1 MKVSDEI
8 MGMSDKQ
15 YDGLIID
22 TIEDFEE
29 IKELLENNDPEK
41 ALKKVNQKIEKNR
54 KKLES

>member
-1 MKVSDEI
+1 MSEDN

-29 IKELLENNDPEK
+29 IKELLESGCGEK
-41 ALKKVNQKIEKNR
+41 ALQLVIKKIEKNR

>member
-1 MKVSDEI
+1 MSDEF

-29 IKELLENNDPEK
+29 IKELLENGNYEK
-41 ALKKVNQKIEKNR
+41 ALQMVNRKIEKNR